1 MSPSWEPMDC
11 SLPGSSVHWI
21 SQNTGIGYFFLFQ
34 GIFLTLGSNQ
44 YLLDWQ
50 ADFLPL
56 SHQGSPRLNIGSG
69 LPRMS
74 QVMPII
80 LHLSGL
86 FCPQFSMFKKTQ
98 HYYKDCKKKGDRKSW
113 ADLPSL
119 LPWFLLATC
128 LIHAVNRVYTLRHNV
143 PSKWRD

>member
-98 HYYKDCKKKGDRKSW
+98 HYYKDCKKKEIGRVGQTFP
-113 ADLPSL
+113 LYSL
-119 LPWFLLATC
+119 GSILQRFDTC
-128 LIHAVNRVYTLRHNV
+128 SEQSLHFKT
-143 PSKWRD
+143 